1 MRKQEQWLF
10 VQENKQKN
18 FLKGKNID
26 FLLKKN
32 NVDILWERN
41 IDILWENN
49 YMEFLLKK

>member
-10 VQENKQKN
+10 VQENKQKKI
-18 FLKGKNID
+18 LKGKNID